1 MSCYSFNG
9 FIPVV
14 DPSSYIHDTA
24 SIIGDVIIG
33 KDCYV
38 GPGAVIRGDWGRIII
53 EDGCNVQENC
63 VVHMFPGKH
72 ITFESGAHVGHG
84 AVVHGATLK
93 ANCLIGMNAVVMDGA
108 VVGKNSIVGALSF
121 VKAEEIIPDNH
132 LYAGNPG
139 RIIKE
144 ISADM
149 IEWKTEGTAL
159 YQSLPASCH
168 SSLLP
173 VSPLTSIEE
182 NRPTHEMVYK
192 TWKTRQ

>member
-24 SIIGDVIIG
+24 SVIGDVIIG

-72 ITFESGAHVGHG
+72 ITFESGAHIGHG

-93 ANCLIGMNAVVMDGA
+93 SNCLIGMNAVVMDGA
-108 VVGKNSIVGALSF
+108 IVGKNSIVGALSF

-168 SSLLP
+168 TSLLP
-173 VSPLTSIEE
+173 VSPLASIEE

>member
-1 MSCYSFNG
+1 MATYSFNG

-72 ITFESGAHVGHG
+72 ITFESGAHIGHG

>member
-1 MSCYSFNG
+1 MATYSFEG

-14 DPSSYIHDTA
+14 DPTSYIHETA

-38 GPGAVIRGDWGRIII
+38 GPGAVIRGDWGRITL

-72 ITFESGAHVGHG
+72 ITFESGTHVGHG

-108 VVGKNSIVGALSF
+108 IVGKNSIVGALSF

-132 LYAGNPG
+132 LFAGNPG

-149 IEWKTEGTAL
+149 IAWKTEGTAL
-159 YQSLPASCH
+159 YQSLPALCH
-168 SSLLP
+168 ASLLP
-173 VSPLTSIEE
+173 VTSLSQVED
-182 NRPTHEMVYK
+182 NRPSHEMVYK

>member
-53 EDGCNVQENC
+53 KDGCNVQENC

-108 VVGKNSIVGALSF
+108 VVGENSIVGALSF

-144 ISADM
+144 ISAEM
-149 IEWKTEGTAL
+149 IAWKTEGTAL
-159 YQSLPASCH
+159 YQSLPFSCH

-173 VSPLTSIEE
+173 VSPLTSMED
-182 NRPTHEMVYK
+182 NRPTHDMVYK

>member
-1 MSCYSFNG
+1 MSYYSFNG

-72 ITFESGAHVGHG
+72 ITFESGAHIGHG

-173 VSPLTSIEE
+173 VSSLTSIEE

>member
-24 SIIGDVIIG
+24 SVIGDVIIG

-72 ITFESGAHVGHG
+72 ITFESGAHIGHG

-93 ANCLIGMNAVVMDGA
+93 SNCLIGMNAVIMDGA
-108 VVGKNSIVGALSF
+108 IVGKNSIVGALSF

-132 LYAGNPG
+132 LFAGNPG

-144 ISADM
+144 ISQEM

-159 YQSLPASCH
+159 YQSLPSSCH

-173 VSPLTSIEE
+173 VAPLTSTED
-182 NRPTHEMVYK
+182 NRPSHEMVYK

>member
-24 SIIGDVIIG
+24 SVIGDVIIG

-72 ITFESGAHVGHG
+72 ITFESGAHIGHG

-93 ANCLIGMNAVVMDGA
+93 SNCLIGMNAVVMDGA
-108 VVGKNSIVGALSF
+108 IVGKNSIVGALSF

-132 LYAGNPG
+132 LFAGNPG

-144 ISADM
+144 ISQEM

-159 YQSLPASCH
+159 YQSLPSSCH

-173 VSPLTSIEE
+173 VAPLTSIED
-182 NRPTHEMVYK
+182 NRPSHEMVYK

>member
-14 DPSSYIHDTA
+14 DPSSYIHNTA

-72 ITFESGAHVGHG
+72 ITFESGAHIGHG

>member
-33 KDCYV
+33 KDCYI

-72 ITFESGAHVGHG
+72 ITFESGAHIGHG